1 MLDEASS
8 FLLQFI
14 LINGRH
20 DLLILVFQLHSS
32 LQVLINRFSF
42 HEIFNQGN
50 LTFLQC
56 LLQKIKG
63 TIKQRNIVGSS
74 LL

>member
-20 DLLILVFQLHSS
+20 DLLVLVFQLHPS
-32 LQVLINRFSF
+32 LQVLLNRFSF
-42 HEIFNQGN
+42 HEIFN
-50 LTFLQC
+50 
-56 LLQKIKG
+56 
-63 TIKQRNIVGSS
+63 
-74 LL
+74 